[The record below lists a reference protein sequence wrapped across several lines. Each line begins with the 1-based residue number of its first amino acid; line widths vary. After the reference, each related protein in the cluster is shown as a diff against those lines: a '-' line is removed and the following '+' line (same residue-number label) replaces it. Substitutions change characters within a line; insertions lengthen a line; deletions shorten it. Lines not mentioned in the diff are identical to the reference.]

1 MVQIE
6 TLGPLS
12 ALIAGLLALGFAAY
26 LIRRIMQMDPGT
38 GEMTELSEHTYEGAM
53 TYLNRQYRAVVI
65 FVTVVALAFL
75 VAGLTTESISP
86 WITISFVT
94 GAAAS
99 AAAGYVG
106 MGTATRANV
115 RTAQAS
121 RTSMAEGL
129 RVAFSSGGV
138 MGMSVV
144 GLGLVGLAIT
154 WFWLSFT
161 HPIAGASVAGSEVF
175 RVMEQRL
182 DILAGFAFG
191 ASSIALFAR
200 VGGGIY
206 TKAADIGADLV
217 GKVESGLPE
226 DDPRNPASIAD
237 NVGDN
242 VGDVA
247 GMGADLYESYVN
259 SIVASMVLGGATAL
273 AAIESG
279 ALEANLSGGWI
290 AGASALAV
298 ITAWVMVPLIV
309 RAVGIVAAIVGT
321 FFVRIDDDA
330 DAGECHQAFNRG
342 LVAASIL
349 TVVFTFGVVHYLL
362 GPANYGIFYA
372 VVVGIAVGLVL
383 GILTEYYTSW
393 DYAPTQEISEQST
406 TGTATNII
414 SGLAAGLE
422 STFAAIMTIVA
433 GILGAYYLGDIYT
446 VGPQGGLL
454 GIGMGS
460 IGLLS
465 TLGFSLAVD
474 AYGPVADNAGGIVE
488 MAGLGD
494 DIRERT
500 DMLDSVGNTTAAIG
514 KGFAIG
520 SAAFTALALLSAY
533 VGRIESAGGSTLTMS
548 LMEPLVLVGV
558 FIGAMLPFLV
568 SSRTMKAVGSAAGEM
583 IDEVRRQFDAKPE
596 LLDEGSEERP
606 DYQSCIRIS
615 TESALRQMAGPSLIA
630 IAAPLLVGL
639 LLSPAALG
647 GLLTGA
653 VASGF
658 LMAIFLSN
666 AGGAWDNAKKHIEQG
681 HHGGKGSEAHDAAVV
696 GDTVG
701 DPCKDTSGPSLN
713 ILIKLMAVVS
723 LVFAP
728 LFVEISLL
736 AGV

>member
-12 ALIAGLLALGFAAY
+12 ALIAGLLALVFAVY
-26 LIRRIMQMDPGT
+26 LIRKINEMDAGSQ
-38 GEMTELSEHTYEGAM
+38 EMEELSEHTYQGAM
-53 TYLNRQYRAVVI
+53 TYLNKQYKAVVV
-65 FVTVVALAFL
+65 FVAVVAIAFV
-75 VAGLTTESISP
+75 VAGFTTGSISP
-86 WITISFVT
+86 WIALSFVT

-99 AAAGYVG
+99 AAAGYIG

-115 RTAQAS
+115 RTAQAA

-129 RVAFSSGGV
+129 RTAFSSGAV

-154 WFWLSFT
+154 WFWLAFT
-161 HPIAGASVAGSEVF
+161 HPTAGLTSGAALFEVLQ
-175 RVMEQRL
+175 QRL

-273 AAIESG
+273 AALDAGVIE
-279 ALEANLSGGWI
+279 ADLSGGLI
-290 AGASALAV
+290 AGAGVAAV
-298 ITAWVMVPLIV
+298 LTAWVMVPLVV
-309 RAVGIVAAIVGT
+309 RAVGIVAAIIGT
-321 FFVRIDDDA
+321 FFVQIGDDA
-330 DAGECHQAFNRG
+330 DAGECHHAFNRG
-342 LVAASIL
+342 LVVASLL
-349 TVVFTFGVVHYLL
+349 TVLFGFGVVHYLV

-372 VVVGIAVGLVL
+372 LVVGIAVGLLL
-383 GILTEYYTSW
+383 GLLTEYYTSW

-406 TGTATNII
+406 TGAATNII
-414 SGLAAGLE
+414 AGMAAGLE

-488 MAGLGD
+488 MTGLGD

-500 DMLDSVGNTTAAIG
+500 DKLDSVGNTTAAIG

-533 VGRIESAGGSTLTMS
+533 VGRIEGAAGTGLTMS
-548 LMEPLVLVGV
+548 LMDPLVLVGV
-558 FIGAMLPFLV
+558 FIGSMLPFLV
-568 SSRTMKAVGSAAGEM
+568 SSRTMKAVGTAAGDM
-583 IDEVRRQFDAKPE
+583 IDEVRRQFDATPE
-596 LLDEGSEERP
+596 LLEEDSDVRP
-606 DYQSCIRIS
+606 DYQSCIEIS
-615 TESALRQMAGPSLIA
+615 TESALREMAGPSVIA
-630 IAAPLLVGL
+630 ISAPLLVGL

-658 LMAIFLSN
+658 LLAIFLSN
-666 AGGAWDNAKKHIEQG
+666 AGGAWDNAKKHIEAG
-681 HHGGKGSEAHDAAVV
+681 NHGGKGSDAHGAAVV

-728 LFVEISLL
+728 LFVEVSLL
-736 AGV
+736 VGV

>member
-1 MVQIE
+1 MDMQL
-6 TLGPLS
+6 LGPMS
-12 ALIAGLLALGFAAY
+12 ALVAGLLALGFAMY
-26 LIRRIMQMDPGT
+26 LIRRIMAMDTGT
-38 GEMTELSEHTYEGAM
+38 GEMEELSEHTYQGAM
-53 TYLNRQYRAVVI
+53 TYLNEQYRVVVAFVAVVA
-65 FVTVVALAFL
+65 VAFL
-75 VAGLTTESISP
+75 AAGYLTDAMSP
-86 WITISFVT
+86 WIAVSFIT
-94 GAAAS
+94 GAACS

-121 RTSMAEGL
+121 RTSMGDGL

-144 GLGLVGLAIT
+144 GLGMVGLAIT
-154 WFWLSFT
+154 WFWLT
-161 HPIAGASVAGSEVF
+161 IVHPTPTGGTEALNAVF
-175 RVMEQRL
+175 KQRL
-182 DILAGFAFG
+182 DILAGFGFG
-191 ASSIALFAR
+191 ASAIALFAR

-259 SIVASMVLGGATAL
+259 SIIATMVLGGTTAYVAL
-273 AAIESG
+273 TSGVAESS
-279 ALEANLSGGWI
+279 LTGGWL
-290 AGASALAV
+290 AGAGALAV
-298 ITAWVMVPLIV
+298 LTTWIMAPLLL
-309 RAVGIVAAIVGT
+309 RALGIVAAIVGT
-321 FFVRIDDDA
+321 FFVRIGEDA
-330 DAGECHQAFNRG
+330 DAGDCHHAFNRG
-342 LVAASIL
+342 LTVASLLMVAL
-349 TVVFTFGVVHYLL
+349 GFVFVHFAL

-372 VVVGIAVGLVL
+372 LVIGIVVGLVL
-383 GILTEYYTSW
+383 GLLTEYYTSF
-393 DYAPTQEISEQST
+393 DYGPTKGISEQST

-414 SGLAAGLE
+414 SGLATGLE
-422 STFAAIMTIVA
+422 STVGAILVICA
-433 GILGAYYLGDIYT
+433 GILGAFYSGDLLT
-446 VGPQGGLL
+446 AAPGGGLF
-454 GIGMGS
+454 GIGIGA

-488 MAGLGD
+488 MTGLGD

-500 DMLDSVGNTTAAIG
+500 DKLDSVGNTTAAIG

-533 VGRIESAGGSTLTMS
+533 VTSVEAAMGGGASLSIQLTD
-548 LMEPLVLVGV
+548 PLVLVGV
-558 FIGAMLPFLV
+558 FVGSMLPFLV
-568 SSRTMKAVGSAAGEM
+568 SSRTMQAVGTAAGEM
-583 IDEVRRQFDAKPE
+583 IDEVRRQFDETPE
-596 LLDEGSEERP
+596 ILDEDSDVRP
-606 DYQSCIRIS
+606 DYERCIQIS
-615 TESALRQMAGPSLIA
+615 TDSALRQMAGPSLIA
-630 IAAPLLVGL
+630 ILSPIVVGIV
-639 LLSPAALG
+639 LSPAALA
-647 GLLTGA
+647 GLLAGA

-666 AGGAWDNAKKHIEQG
+666 AGGAWDNAKKYIEQG
-681 HHGGKGSEAHDAAVV
+681 NHGGKGSDAHDAAVV

-728 LFVEISLL
+728 LFVKFTLL
-736 AGV
+736 SGV

>member
-548 LMEPLVLVGV
+548 LMDPLVLVGV

>member
-1 MVQIE
+1 MD
-6 TLGPLS
+6 
-12 ALIAGLLALGFAAY
+12 AGTDE
-26 LIRRIMQMDPGT
+26 MQ
-38 GEMTELSEHTYEGAM
+38 ELSQHTYEGAM
-53 TYLNRQYRAVVI
+53 TYLNKQYQAVIV
-65 FVTVVALAFL
+65 FVAVVALAFL
-75 VAGLTTESISP
+75 VAGIFTESISP
-86 WITISFVT
+86 WITISFIT

-99 AAAGYVG
+99 AAAGYIG

-115 RTAQAS
+115 RTAQAA
-121 RTSMAEGL
+121 RNSMAGGL
-129 RVAFSSGGV
+129 RTAFSSGGV

-161 HPIAGASVAGSEVF
+161 HPTAGVSSSAELF
-175 RVMEQRL
+175 EILQQRL
-182 DILAGFAFG
+182 DILAGFAFS

-273 AAIESG
+273 AAIDAG
-279 ALEANLSGGWI
+279 VAEADLSGGWI
-290 AGASALAV
+290 GAGALAV
-298 ITAWVMVPLIV
+298 LTAWIMVPLVV
-309 RAVGIVAAIVGT
+309 RAVGIVASIIGT
-321 FFVRIDDDA
+321 FFVRIDE
-330 DAGECHQAFNRG
+330 DAGASECHHAFNRG
-342 LVAASIL
+342 LVVASLL
-349 TVVFTFGVVHYLL
+349 TVAFSFVVVHFFV
-362 GPANYGIFYA
+362 GSANYGIFYA
-372 VVVGIAVGLVL
+372 LVVGIAVGLVL

-393 DYAPTQEISEQST
+393 DYSPTQEISEQSQ

-414 SGLAAGLE
+414 AGLAAGLE
-422 STFAAIMTIVA
+422 STFAAIMTIAA
-433 GILGAYYLGDIYT
+433 GILGAYYLGDLYT

-488 MAGLGD
+488 MTGLGD

-500 DMLDSVGNTTAAIG
+500 DKLDSVGNTTAAIG

-533 VGRIESAGGSTLTMS
+533 VGRVEGAASTGLTMN
-548 LMEPLVLVGV
+548 LMDPLVLVGV
-558 FIGAMLPFLV
+558 FIGSMLPFLV
-568 SSRTMKAVGSAAGEM
+568 SSRTMKAVGTAAGEM
-583 IDEVRRQFDAKPE
+583 IDEVRRQFDAQPE
-596 LLDEGSEERP
+596 LLDEGTDLRP
-606 DYQSCIRIS
+606 DYQSCIKIS
-615 TESALRQMAGPSLIA
+615 TESALREMAGPSLIA
-630 IAAPLLVGL
+630 IAAPLLVGV

-658 LMAIFLSN
+658 LLAIFLSN

-701 DPCKDTSGPSLN
+701 DPCKDASGPSLN